1 VYELDEKRLPAGGA
15 LVKCTRCQNVFRASP
30 SGSAVLPAAPAV
42 APPEERTAVFG
53 FSSGA
58 TPEQT
63 ASYASAPA
71 PAPAPAAPGGPSSTK
86 RPRIS
91 SASAAASP
99 RAIWPWVV
107 LALVLIVAAL
117 VAVWFNSRKR
127 PDAVAAAR
135 LAALEEL
142 VARDDRAS
150 LELAVSRATSDP
162 SGDARALQALA
173 LLWLASDAR
182 DDAAP
187 LLARVQ
193 ALEGEFL
200 REELARTPGWDLR
213 RDEIASRLD
222 QARTAA
228 SGIQDRERR
237 LLDAADVAE
246 AEAPRSGATEMAL
259 LRARAVRQALT
270 SDGALIATV
279 REAASLDASDPWV
292 EMARGVAAVDPGNL
306 DVRGLRS
313 VATRHPRLLRARVL
327 LARAFHAS
335 GREGEALRLLD
346 EVLVENGD
354 HESAQVRKAEI
365 LAPPRAAV
373 SRVDLAGT
381 APPKRPAGYLPRL
394 ERRW

>member
-1 VYELDEKRLPAGGA
+1 MYELDEKRLPAGGA
-15 LVKCTRCQNVFRASP
+15 PVKCTRCQHVFRASP
-30 SGSAVLPAAPAV
+30 TAAAVLPV
-42 APPEERTAVFG
+42 APPLVPSEERTAVFG

-71 PAPAPAAPGGPSSTK
+71 PAPATPAGPSSNP
-86 RPRIS
+86 RPRIT
-91 SASAAASP
+91 SATPAARP

-107 LALVLIVAAL
+107 LALVLVVAAL

-135 LAALEEL
+135 LAELQEL

-150 LELAVSRATSDP
+150 LELAVSRAAIDP
-162 SGDARALQALA
+162 SGEARALQALA
-173 LLWLASDAR
+173 FLWLASDAR

-187 LLARVQ
+187 LLARVH
-193 ALEGEFL
+193 ALEAEFL
-200 REELARTPGWDLR
+200 RENRLRAPGWDLR
-213 RDEIASRLD
+213 RDELASRLD
-222 QARTAA
+222 QARREA
-228 SGIQDRERR
+228 SEMKDRERK
-237 LLDAADVAE
+237 LLEAADRA
-246 AEAPRSGATEMAL
+246 ATEAPRAGATEMAL
-259 LRARAVRQALT
+259 LRARAVRQALHP
-270 SDGALIATV
+270 DAGLIATV
-279 REAASLDASDPWV
+279 RAAASLDASDPWV
-292 EMARGVAAVDPGNL
+292 EMAIGVAAVDPGNP

-313 VATRHPRLLRARVL
+313 VVQRHPRLLRARVL
-327 LARAFHAS
+327 LARATQAA

-346 EVLVENGD
+346 EVLAENGD
-354 HESAQVRKAEI
+354 HERAKARKAEI